1 MATVVFFHAHPD
13 DEAIATGGT
22 MAKMASEGHR
32 VILVT
37 ATRGELGE
45 VPEGML
51 EEGETLG
58 EVRERELALASKA
71 LGVSRLE
78 FLGYRDSGM
87 LGESTNQDSVS
98 FWQADLEEAARRLAS
113 ILEDERAEVL
123 TTYDEHGGY
132 GHPDHV
138 QVHRVGVKAAELA
151 QTPLVFMATPNRDA
165 IKELMSRAAEFGVDA
180 PDANDLDIETFGEPA
195 ERITTGVDV
204 SGFLEPK
211 RQAMRAH
218 SSQIAESSFFL
229 SMPDEAF
236 AALWGTEYFIR
247 LGADKEDEMET
258 SLLQALPT

>member
-1 MATVVFFHAHPD
+1 MATIVFFHAHPD

-32 VILVT
+32 VVLVT

-45 VPEGML
+45 VPEGTL
-51 EEGETLG
+51 KAGETLG
-58 EVRERELALASKA
+58 EVRERELALASEA

-87 LGESTNQDSVS
+87 LGESTNEDSGS
-98 FWQADLEEAARRLAS
+98 FWQADLEEASGRLAS
-113 ILEDERAEVL
+113 ILEEENAQVL

-138 QVHRVGVKAAELA
+138 QVHRVGVRAAEIA
-151 QTPLVFMATPNRDA
+151 KTPLVFLATQNRDA
-165 IKELMSRAAEFGVDA
+165 VRDLMSRAEEFGVEA
-180 PDANDLDIETFGEPA
+180 PDGIDLDFETFGEPA
-195 ERITTGVDV
+195 ARITTEVDV

-218 SSQIAESSFFL
+218 PSQIAESSFFL

-236 AALWGTEYFIR
+236 AALWGLSSGRPSY
-247 LGADKEDEMET
+247 LT
-258 SLLQALPT
+258 SLYKP

>member
-1 MATVVFFHAHPD
+1 MATIVFFHAHPD

-32 VILVT
+32 VVLVT

-45 VPEGML
+45 VPEGAL
-51 EEGETLG
+51 KDGETLG
-58 EVRERELALASKA
+58 EVREKELAAASRA

-87 LGESTNQDSVS
+87 LGESTNEDSDS
-98 FWQADLEEAARRLAS
+98 FWQADLEEASGRLAS
-113 ILEDERAEVL
+113 ILEEENAQVL

-138 QVHRVGVKAAELA
+138 QVHRVGVRAAEIA
-151 QTPLVFMATPNRDA
+151 KTPLVFLATPNRDA
-165 IKELMSRAAEFGVDA
+165 IRDLMSRAEEFGVDA
-180 PDANDLDIETFGEPA
+180 PEGVDLDLETFGEPA

-204 SGFLEPK
+204 SGFLESK

-229 SMPDEAF
+229 AMPDEAF
-236 AALWGTEYFIR
+236 AAIWGTEYFIR
-247 LGADKEDEMET
+247 LGAEKADEMET
-258 SLLQALPT
+258 SLLDGLPA